1 MAGFF
6 VFDTERPE
14 IGLADGSDVA
24 VNVFVD
30 ILTDTLYY
38 TDGSEIFTWEGGST
52 SKTYTWKSAKVRF
65 NSLINLGA
73 ALVEADSYSALTFK
87 LYADGVLKHT
97 QTVTDGNPFRLPSGY
112 LSNIYQVQVSG
123 TDVVT
128 GISIAE
134 TVFGLT
140 KG

>member
-1 MAGFF
+1 MPGFF
-6 VFDTERPE
+6 VFDAENPE
-14 IGLADGSDVA
+14 IGFADGDDVA

-38 TDGSEIFTWEGGST
+38 TDGSDIFTWEGGST
-52 SKTYTWKSAKVRF
+52 NKTYTWRSGKVRL

-73 ALVEADSYSALTFK
+73 ALVEANSYSDLTFL

-97 QTVTDGNPFRLPSGY
+97 QTVTDGNPFRLPAGY
-112 LSNIYQVQVSG
+112 LSNIYQVAVTG